1 MLVRRKVV
9 MFVRFYVVRSHP
21 FIVHVHSSIL
31 GKREVLA
38 KARLDLVQ
46 SHARQAQHTEVMLQ
60 GFDTS
65 PAPHI
70 HREKVKA
77 ELELR
82 RSSWEVWLTRK
93 YRARAVVADRLESGR
108 PRTPLAFPLRT

>member
-1 MLVRRKVV
+1 MLVRRKVVV

-46 SHARQAQHTEVMLQ
+46 SHA
-60 GFDTS
+60 
-65 PAPHI
+65 
-70 HREKVKA
+70 
-77 ELELR
+77 
-82 RSSWEVWLTRK
+82 
-93 YRARAVVADRLESGR
+93 
-108 PRTPLAFPLRT
+108 